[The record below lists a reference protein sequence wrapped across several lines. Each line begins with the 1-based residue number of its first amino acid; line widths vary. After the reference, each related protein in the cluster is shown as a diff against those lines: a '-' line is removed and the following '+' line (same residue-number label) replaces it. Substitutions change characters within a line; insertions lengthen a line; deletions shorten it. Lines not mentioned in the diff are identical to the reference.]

1 MNGAPS
7 TRSLHTTG
15 PSRTADLEPSD
26 GLGLMDVL
34 GAARSR
40 WQWLT
45 GLPLLAGGVAFGVA
59 SLLPPV
65 YTASTSFL
73 PPQQAQSALASALS
87 SLGPLAGLAGAGA
100 GQRSP
105 GDQYIALMQ
114 SATVS
119 DRLIEQFGLMSVY
132 RSELKTDARRELE
145 SRVRMTLGKKD
156 GLLVL
161 EVDDTDPK
169 RAADIANRYVEE
181 LRLLS
186 SRLDVT
192 EAQQRRSFFA
202 KQLERA
208 RDGLTKAQ
216 QALQTSG
223 FNPNTLRAEPK
234 AAADIYAKLRAEVT
248 AADIRLQALRQT
260 LADNTP
266 EVQRELAT
274 IRTLRGQLQSAEQP
288 SDSAGP
294 DYIGRYRE
302 FRYQE
307 TLFELF
313 ARQYELARV
322 DEAKEGNLFQV
333 IDPATPPERKSKPK
347 RASIAIGA
355 ALAAFI
361 LVLTF
366 VLSSRALRRDSRQ
379 APTPI

>member
-1 MNGAPS
+1 MSGSATEKGAPAGLAAES
-7 TRSLHTTG
+7 
-15 PSRTADLEPSD
+15 E
-26 GLGLMDVL
+26 GLGLMDV
-34 GAARSR
+34 ADAVRSH
-40 WQWLT
+40 WLALS
-45 GLPLLAGGVAFGVA
+45 GLPLLAGVAAFGVA
-59 SLLPPV
+59 SLMTPI

-73 PPQQAQSALASALS
+73 PPQQAQSAIASALS
-87 SLGPLAGLAGAGA
+87 SLGPLAGLAGGVGGA
-100 GQRSP
+100 RNP

-119 DRLIEQFGLMSVY
+119 NRLIDQFDLMAAY
-132 RSELKTDARRELE
+132 KAELRTDARRELE
-145 SRVRMTLGKKD
+145 SRVRMSVGKKD

-161 EVDDTDPK
+161 EVDDSDPK
-169 RAADIANRYVEE
+169 RAAAIANRYVDE
-181 LRLLS
+181 LRLMTAK
-186 SRLDVT
+186 LDVT

-208 RDGLTKAQ
+208 RDGLAKAQ

-234 AAADIYAKLRAEVT
+234 AAADVYAKLRAEVT
-248 AADIRLQALRQT
+248 ASEIRLQALRQT

-274 IRTLRGQLQSAEQP
+274 LGTLRGQLQTAERP
-288 SDSAGP
+288 SDPNGP

-322 DEAKEGNLFQV
+322 DEAKEGTLIQV

-347 RASIAIGA
+347 RATIAIGA
-355 ALAAFI
+355 ALGVFLLVFTWVLARRASRGNAPSAFPA
-361 LVLTF
+361 T
-366 VLSSRALRRDSRQ
+366 
-379 APTPI
+379 

>member
-1 MNGAPS
+1 MKLAQESSNAIPDANHLSGMS
-7 TRSLHTTG
+7 IGELVDFLKGNLRLLISG
-15 PSRTADLEPSD
+15 PLVSGMVALGGTYLLTPVFTA
-26 GLGLMDVL
+26 
-34 GAARSR
+34 
-40 WQWLT
+40 T
-45 GLPLLAGGVAFGVA
+45 
-59 SLLPPV
+59 
-65 YTASTSFL
+65 TSFI
-73 PPQQAQSALASALS
+73 PPQQAQSAIASALS
-87 SLGPLAGLAGAGA
+87 SLGPLVSLAGGA
-100 GQRSP
+100 NGPRNP

-119 DRLIEQFGLMSVY
+119 NRLVEQFDLMAVY
-132 RSELKTDARRELE
+132 KTELKTDARRELE
-145 SRVRMTLGKKD
+145 SRVRMSVGKKD
-156 GLLVL
+156 GLLML
-161 EVDDTDPK
+161 EVDDHDPK
-169 RAADIANRYVEE
+169 RAAAIANRYVEE
-181 LRLLS
+181 LRLMTA
-186 SRLDVT
+186 RLDMT

-234 AAADIYAKLRAEVT
+234 AAADLYAKLRAEVT
-248 AADIRLQALRQT
+248 ATEIRLQALRQT

-274 IRTLRGQLQSAEQP
+274 LGTLSRQLHAAERP
-288 SDSAGP
+288 SDANGP

-322 DEAKEGNLFQV
+322 DEAREGTLFQV

-347 RASIAIGA
+347 RATIAIGA
-355 ALAAFI
+355 TVGAFLLIFTGLLVCSTWRGGAPRAPLA
-361 LVLTF
+361 T
-366 VLSSRALRRDSRQ
+366 
-379 APTPI
+379 